1 LSFGLAALWLHH
13 PLTVG
18 TRSPTLIRRRLS
30 RNATDT
36 PAAATRLV
44 MEVEAMRLQDTRKGG
59 SGAQDLGTGGLELGA
74 RG

>member
-1 LSFGLAALWLHH
+1 LSIGLAAVWLHH

-18 TRSPTLIRRRLS
+18 TRSPTLIRRRLIS

-44 MEVEAMRLQDTRKGG
+44 MEVGAMSL
-59 SGAQDLGTGGLELGA
+59 
-74 RG
+74 

>member
-1 LSFGLAALWLHH
+1 LFFGLAALWLHH

-36 PAAATRLV
+36 PAAATRLAV
-44 MEVEAMRLQDTRKGG
+44 EVGAMSVQDTRKGG
-59 SGAQDLGTGGLELGA
+59 SWLGA